1 MAAMVATGEL
11 AVLRIIGDLVK
22 RRGCCDRTLAEL
34 AARPGLCRTLV
45 QSAIREAGAPG
56 PHAKNDAAKARRGP
70 QPGESWLS
78 RPKRQDR
85 CAGWPRQ
92 MRRPRFQS
100 TPPLV
105 HELMALVDRG
115 NALQSSRL
123 MGQELVHDNAVES
136 HAR

>member
-56 PHAKNDAAKARRGP
+56 PHAKNDAKARRGP
-70 QPGESWLS
+70 QPVNQGSAARNGRIVAPGGRVKCAAHAS
-78 RPKRQDR
+78 R
-85 CAGWPRQ
+85 A
-92 MRRPRFQS
+92 
-100 TPPLV
+100 
-105 HELMALVDRG
+105 
-115 NALQSSRL
+115 RL
-123 MGQELVHDNAVES
+123 
-136 HAR
+136 

>member
-45 QSAIREAGAPG
+45 QSMIREADAPG
-56 PHAKNDAAKARRGP
+56 PHAKNDAKARRGP
-70 QPGESWLS
+70 QPGESRLS

-123 MGQELVHDNAVES
+123 MGQELVHNNAVES